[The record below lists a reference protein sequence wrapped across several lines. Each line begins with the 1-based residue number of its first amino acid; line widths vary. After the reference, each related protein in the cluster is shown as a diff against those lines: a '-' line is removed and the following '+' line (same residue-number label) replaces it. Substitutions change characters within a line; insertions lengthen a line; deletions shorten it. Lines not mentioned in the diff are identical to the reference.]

1 LNSFSFNAI
10 KTLQSNTFLG
20 LIVGENIITL
30 QRVSST
36 NDYLKSNLSNSTPY
50 SEGTVIMAEDQYA
63 GKGQSGNIWRSE
75 AGQNLTF
82 SVLLNPTFLSP
93 TEQFKLNIA
102 VSLSILD
109 LLQPIAGKDLFVKWP
124 NDIYIGNKKIGGILI
139 ENIIRGKNW
148 KHAIVGIGLNI
159 NQTYFEPNNTR
170 AASLKS
176 LFHKHFD
183 LKKLLLD
190 CCRCISLRYEELR
203 SKSYLKQK
211 EEYKSY
217 LFRLN
222 QLSPFSINGVE
233 VEGMVI
239 DVNDE
244 GKLIVNFNG
253 HITDFGIK
261 EISFVIDKL

>member
-1 LNSFSFNAI
+1 MNSFSFNAT

-63 GKGQSGNIWRSE
+63 GKGQAGNIWKVE

-82 SVLLNPTFLSP
+82 SILLNPSFLSP
-93 TEQFKLNIA
+93 QEQFKLNIA
-102 VSLSILD
+102 ISLSILD
-109 LLQPIAGKDLFVKWP
+109 FLAPIIGKDLYIKWP
-124 NDIYIGNKKIGGILI
+124 NDIYIGSKKIGGILI
-139 ENIIRGKNW
+139 ENIVRGKSW

-159 NQTYFEPNNTR
+159 NQTHFEQNNSR
-170 AASLKS
+170 ATSLKS
-176 LFHKHFD
+176 LLHKDFD

-190 CCRCISLRYEELR
+190 CCHCISLRYEELR
-203 SKSYLKQK
+203 KKSDLKQR
-211 EEYKSY
+211 EQYRLH

-222 QLSPFSINGVE
+222 QLSLFTIKGIE

-239 DVNDE
+239 DINDE

-261 EISFVIDKL
+261 EISFVI